1 MRKLM
6 TKKAMGMVATGLV
19 GLTLAACGSDD
30 TGESAAGEQ
39 ETVNVG
45 ILQFMEHNSLTAAKD
60 GFIAELEDAGYVDG
74 ESLNLD
80 VMNAQGDQSN
90 LQSMSEQLSGNNDL
104 MLSIATPA
112 AQALATAEQ
121 EKPLLFTAVTDPVD
135 AGLVE
140 SNDAPGANSTG
151 TSDMVPIE
159 EQIKLLLSIV
169 PDAETIGIIYNSSEP
184 NSEIQANMAIE
195 ELEAAGV
202 TVQVSTVTTTNDV
215 QQVLTSLASD
225 VDGLYIP
232 TDNTLASTADTVG
245 EIAMEHQ
252 LPVVAGSTD
261 QVEAGGLATYG
272 INYES
277 LGRQTAQMA
286 LEIIENDASPES
298 LAVETSDE
306 FDLVVNEDMAEALGI
321 DPDSI
326 SLSEE

>member
-1 MRKLM
+1 MKTSM
-6 TKKAMGMVATGLV
+6 TKKAMSIVATSLV
-19 GLTLAACGSDD
+19 GLTLAACGSEDS
-30 TGESAAGEQ
+30 GESTNGEQ
-39 ETVNVG
+39 EVVNVG

-60 GFIAELEDAGYVDG
+60 GFISEMEDAGYVDG
-74 ESLNLD
+74 ESINFD

-104 MLSIATPA
+104 MLAIATPA

-121 EKPLLFTAVTDPVD
+121 DKPILFTAVTDPVD

-140 SNDAPGANSTG
+140 SNETPGTNLTG

-169 PDAETIGIIYNSSEP
+169 PDAQTVGIIYNSSEP
-184 NSEIQANMAIE
+184 NSEIQANLAIE
-195 ELEAAGV
+195 QLEAAGV
-202 TVQVSTVTTTNDV
+202 SVQVSTVTTTNDV
-215 QQVLTSLASD
+215 QQVLTSLASS
-225 VDGLYIP
+225 VDALYIP

-245 EIAMEHQ
+245 EIAMEYK

-272 INYES
+272 INYEA
-277 LGRQTAQMA
+277 LGRQTALMA
-286 LEIIENDASPES
+286 LEILENDASPET
-298 LAVETSDE
+298 LAVEISD
-306 FDLVVNEDMAEALGI
+306 DLELFVNEEMAEALGI

-326 SLSEE
+326 TLSED